1 MDHMNLYV
9 NINLII
15 FFMLQLESLGSI
27 SKSSRFIFV
36 LFLSNT
42 FIHQKW
48 NKLIESKSIFFLCLR

>member
-1 MDHMNLYV
+1 MDLMNLYV

-27 SKSSRFIFV
+27 LKSSRFILV

-48 NKLIESKSIFFLCLR
+48 NKLIWK